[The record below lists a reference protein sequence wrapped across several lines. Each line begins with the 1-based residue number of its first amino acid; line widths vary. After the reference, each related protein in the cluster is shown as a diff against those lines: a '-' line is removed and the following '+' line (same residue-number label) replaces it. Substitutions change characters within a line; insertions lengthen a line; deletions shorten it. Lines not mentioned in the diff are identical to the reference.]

1 MNVNPEIEMDVVILC
16 GGKGTR
22 LKSVVSDRPKP
33 MAALNDKPF
42 LQLLMEYAAGFGFKR
57 FILAAGY
64 MADVIEKHFS
74 GAAAGFDVA
83 VSRETEPLDTAGAVR
98 NASALIRT
106 PQFLVMNGDSICRID
121 LRAFVEFHFSRG
133 GRASVAVA
141 KVADA
146 GSFGSITKDADGR
159 LLSFREKAAAGAG
172 YVNAGIYILDK
183 TVLEAV
189 PPGTRYSME
198 RDLLPALISGRDV
211 YGYETESRLF
221 DIGTPEGYREAG
233 EKLK

>member
-1 MNVNPEIEMDVVILC
+1 MDAVILC

-22 LKSVVSDRPKP
+22 LQSVVSDRPKP

-42 LQLLMEYAAGFGFKR
+42 LQLLIEYAAGFGFKR

-64 MADVIEKHFS
+64 MGDVIEKHFS
-74 GAAAGFDVA
+74 GAVPGLDVV
-83 VSRETEPLDTAGAVR
+83 VSRETEPLDTAGAVK
-98 NASALIRT
+98 NAAALIRT

-121 LRAFVEFHFSRG
+121 LRSFVEFHFSRG

-141 KVADA
+141 RAADA
-146 GSFGSITKDADGR
+146 GSFGSITRDSGGR
-159 LLSFREKAAAGAG
+159 ILSFREKAAAGAG

-183 TVLEAV
+183 TALDAV
-189 PPGTRYSME
+189 PPGVRYSLE
-198 RDLLPALISGRDV
+198 RDLLPALISGGEV

-233 EKLK
+233 EKL